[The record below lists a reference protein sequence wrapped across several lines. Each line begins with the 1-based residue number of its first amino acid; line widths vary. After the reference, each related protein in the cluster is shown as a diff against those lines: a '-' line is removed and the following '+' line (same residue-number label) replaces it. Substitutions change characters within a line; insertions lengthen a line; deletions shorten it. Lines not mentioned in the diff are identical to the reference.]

1 MNMRS
6 KLFALGFVL
15 LLVAPVFAQERPVS
29 QFSAADDGSV
39 AILVRYVGS
48 DSSADATM
56 AVVQG
61 GAITFEIDSTAYD
74 GFECPVSGDLGG
86 IIDVSDGDCDTVGE
100 VVDTING
107 NCTGCSSDFRAV
119 IVDALTT
126 DASADFLA
134 DAADQVTRTDGLPIY
149 FDTSANFAVGETR
162 ALIPPECRT
171 DISCFITPNGGIIE
185 NPFAGQQTVVT
196 WIEGYSTYASGTSI
210 LYVYSVKPS
219 NKTATT
225 ERITTLWSEAMG
237 ATTANKQFTQ
247 FQYVPI
253 YGRANEKVLVRVTNS
268 AAQATTR
275 LLVQAHQRPAP

>member
-1 MNMRS
+1 MHRFT
-6 KLFALGFVL
+6 LFALAL
-15 LLVAPVFAQERPVS
+15 LLATPLVAQERPVS

-48 DSSADATM
+48 DASADATM

-61 GAITFEIDSTAYD
+61 GAITFEVDSTAYD
-74 GFECPVSGDLGG
+74 GFECPVSGALGG

-100 VVDTING
+100 VVNTING

-126 DASADFLA
+126 DSADDFLA

-162 ALIPPECRT
+162 ALIPSECRT

-196 WIEGYSTYASGTSI
+196 WVEGYSTYGSGTSI
-210 LYVYSVKPS
+210 LNVYSVKPS
-219 NKTATT
+219 NKTDTSET
-225 ERITTLWSEAMG
+225 ITTMWSEAMG

-253 YGRANEKVLVRVTNS
+253 YGRANEKVLVRITNS

-275 LLVQAHQRPAP
+275 LLVQAHQRPVP